1 MDTEIFTEEF
11 IEYVEKLYEPLPGV
25 EDGFGKEYLVC
36 FIIFK
41 IIFYIYI
48 I

>member
-1 MDTEIFTEEF
+1 MDAEIFTEEF

-36 FIIFK
+36 L
-41 IIFYIYI
+41 FYNV
-48 I
+48 